1 MRPLLPFCLAITLF
15 VPAALAQQSQTE
27 VRLSGAAV
35 EISAPPDWRL
45 SHAERDSAEIYVP
58 LRSERRLPFRE
69 RNDENVK
76 PAQVIASE
84 AGMLITTER
93 RRDHAE
99 AVRRLA
105 EIAAE
110 RPEEAT
116 PLVINGWPAIE
127 RRYRALMPQPGQQ
140 EIASGRIETS
150 FTTTAVAMDDLVV
163 RFETM
168 LAPDADPRLLDQA
181 LAIGRSWRGP
191 PGPPETSRRELEEV
205 RQMARPPQNVPP
217 PASTPP
223 PAPGPG
229 MEPRPGGG
237 EAAGVAVQVQ
247 TGRGE
252 LEVAT
257 NDGQHVV
264 VAANSG
270 YSYSANSGAS
280 YTFGGGTPCNQVRC
294 DGDPSLAVGNSGAF
308 YYAWIGGPSSSSL
321 GDGVSRSTDNGQT
334 FPFRGLA
341 ATCPGTTG
349 CTVADQEHIAADRN
363 NAAAGGGDRLYNV
376 WRNFAPTFSIRISCS
391 TDGGATWTAGTAIG
405 AGDLPRVSVGG
416 DGFVYVA
423 WASGGNMMLHKYSN
437 CDAGLTPQAGWPV
450 TVSAFTNVVCPVA
463 GLDRCNGR
471 NILSSPKVAVDDL
484 DPNHVYY
491 AFATSTGAGNENV
504 MVFDSTNGGA
514 SFPRSVQVNGGGTA
528 RRFMPWISTYG
539 GIAMVSWYDRRT
551 ATAANN
557 DRTRYYVGGA
567 AVRGPNLV
575 ALTER
580 DLSGADDAQCSTWP
594 CGTDVTT
601 DSESCSVQPQLA
613 GRCWVTANCIADP
626 VNCCENSIGC
636 SGAPA
641 CDFSS
646 PACSAGLVCADTR
659 GCPKYGDYNGNAA
672 GAGLFYTAW
681 ASATP
686 PASVGGAAGA
696 IRVYASA
703 DAIPSDF
710 YVRDWND
717 SPSSFDNGAQPSTHG
732 DFWSTSDVWN
742 QSTSTA
748 AAPGPGGFVVGDPP
762 SRTGSNFVFAR
773 VSRRAAAMA
782 TAASAPVTVNF
793 LRGDF
798 GLGAAFAPAGSESIT
813 FAAGDMTR
821 ITPGHSWPVP
831 AASSIHLC
839 LAVQID
845 GPDGDTFALPSVA
858 GTAPGPADPFI
869 LQDNNKAQRNLQDTI
884 GTSAGT
890 ELIAVVRNAETQAR
904 PMRLRISVPQGV
916 RISGLFEV
924 LGGNEAGVSARALD
938 GARLDLGQ
946 MAAGETR
953 WLRFHATSLA
963 GLDGPVPVHVFE
975 DTDPPSNGFTIWLHR
990 ESVATVARRN
1000 LATLAGVLLRLA
1012 EIEDDAQ
1019 AERLAGL
1026 TLRESREAD
1035 GNTYAAY
1042 LSEHRAEIG
1051 RIVARHLRAAAG
1063 DERFGIGAAAE
1074 DLWSALADGNV
1085 EAAAAAN
1092 TALIERLDAHLTALS
1107 HAGFQ
1112 PGAGTD
1118 LLASFHVGSAHPLG
1132 GLSDVADAN
1141 IHIRADLGYS
1151 LTDRLRLLL
1160 AAGFSQF
1167 TAETAAGI
1175 EHPSFLNASANAQLL
1190 FPLPTGTSFF
1200 LQGGPGVYWPK
1211 SGSSDLGFNV
1221 GLGFQL
1227 PITTRYRL
1235 EIGTDY
1241 HSVTGDESFL
1251 TLQLGVL
1258 F

>member
-1 MRPLLPFCLAITLF
+1 MRPLLPLCLAVALF
-15 VPAALAQQSQTE
+15 VPASLAQQSQLE
-27 VRLSGAAV
+27 VKLADAMEVSV
-35 EISAPPDWRL
+35 PPGWRV
-45 SHAERDSAEIYVP
+45 SHRERDSAEIYVP
-58 LRSERRLPFRE
+58 LRSERRLPTGGSE
-69 RNDENVK
+69 QQVK
-76 PAQVIASE
+76 PSLVIASE
-84 AGMLITTER
+84 AGMLITTEQ

-105 EIAAE
+105 EIASE

-127 RRYRALMPQPGQQ
+127 RRYRTLIPQPGQD
-140 EIASGRIETS
+140 EITPGRLETAFS
-150 FTTTAVAMDDLVV
+150 TTAVAMDTLVV

-168 LAPDADPRLLDQA
+168 LAPDADPRLLDEA
-181 LAIGRSWRGP
+181 LAIGRSMRGL
-191 PGPPETSRRELEEV
+191 PGPPETSRRKLEEV
-205 RQMARPPQNVPP
+205 RRMTRPPQNVPP
-217 PASTPP
+217 PPPTPP
-223 PAPGPG
+223 PAPGPA
-229 MEPRPGGG
+229 MEPQPGGG
-237 EAAGVAVQVQ
+237 GEEAGVAIQIQ
-247 TGRGE
+247 NGNGE
-252 LEVAT
+252 MEVAT

-264 VAANSG
+264 VATNNG
-270 YSYSANSGAS
+270 YSFSADSGAS
-280 YTFGGGTPCNQVRC
+280 YTFGGGTPCNQTLC

-308 YYAWIGGPSSSSL
+308 YYAWIGGPNLSSL

-334 FPFRGLA
+334 FTFRGLA
-341 ATCPGTTG
+341 ATCPGTTS
-349 CTVADQEHIAADRN
+349 CQVADQEHIAADRN

-376 WRNFAPTFSIRISCS
+376 WRNFAPIFSIRISCS
-391 TDGGATWTAGTAIG
+391 SDGGATWTTGTAIG

-423 WASGGNMMLHKYSN
+423 YASGGNMMLHKYST

-450 TVSAFTNVVCPVA
+450 TVSAFTDVVCPVP

-491 AFATSTGAGNENV
+491 AFATSTGAGNEDV

-514 SFPRSVQVNGGGTA
+514 SFPRSVRVNSAVAA
-528 RRFMPWISTYG
+528 RRFMPWISAYG

-557 DRTRYYVGGA
+557 DRTRFYIGGA

-575 ALTER
+575 ALVER
-580 DLSGADDAQCSTWP
+580 DLSGTDDAECSTWP
-594 CGTDVTT
+594 CATDAVT
-601 DSESCSVQPQLA
+601 DSESCSGQPQLA
-613 GRCWVTANCIADP
+613 GRC
-626 VNCCENSIGC
+626 SG
-636 SGAPA
+636 SGAP
-641 CDFSS
+641 CDFST
-646 PACSAGLVCADTR
+646 PACPAGQTCAIDR

-672 GAGLFYTAW
+672 GAGRFYTAW
-681 ASATP
+681 ASAMP
-686 PASVGGAAGA
+686 PASVGGAAGN

-748 AAPGPGGFVVGDPP
+748 AAPGPGGSVIGDPP
-762 SRTGSNFVFAR
+762 SRTGSNFAFAR

-782 TAASAPVTVNF
+782 TAPAATVTVNF
-793 LRGDF
+793 LLGDF
-798 GLGAAFAPAGSESIT
+798 GIGAAFAPIGSETVT

-821 ITPGHSWPVP
+821 ITPGRSWSVP
-831 AASSIHLC
+831 ASSSIHLC
-839 LAVQID
+839 IAVEID

-884 GTSAGT
+884 GTAAGT
-890 ELIAVVRNAETQAR
+890 ELIAVVRNAESQAR

-916 RISGLFEV
+916 KIPGLFDV
-924 LGGNEAGVSARALD
+924 LGGNQAGIVD
-938 GARLDLGQ
+938 GARLDLGE

-963 GLDGPVPVHVFE
+963 GFDGPVPVHVFE
-975 DTDPPSNGFTIWLHR
+975 DTDPPANGFTIWLHR

-1000 LATLAGVLLRLA
+1000 LAAFAGVLSRLA
-1012 EIEDDAQ
+1012 EIEHDGRAGKL
-1019 AERLAGL
+1019 AEL
-1026 TLRESREAD
+1026 TLRESQEAD
-1035 GNTYAAY
+1035 GDTYAGY
-1042 LSEHRAEIG
+1042 LSKHRTAIG
-1051 RIVARHLRAAAG
+1051 RIVARHLRAAGG
-1063 DERFGIGAAAE
+1063 DPRFEIGPAAE
-1074 DLWSALADGNV
+1074 ELWRALADGNV

-1107 HAGFQ
+1107 HAGFR
-1112 PGAGTD
+1112 PGAGAG

-1132 GLSDVADAN
+1132 DLSDVAEAN
-1141 IHIRADLGYS
+1141 VHVRADLGYS
-1151 LTDRLRLLL
+1151 VTDRLRLLL
-1160 AAGFSQF
+1160 AAGLSQF
-1167 TAETAAGI
+1167 TAETAAGT
-1175 EHPSFLNASANAQLL
+1175 EHPRFLNASANAQLL

-1200 LQGGPGVYWPK
+1200 LQGGPGVYWPR
-1211 SGSSDLGFNV
+1211 SGSGEPGFNL

-1227 PITTRYRL
+1227 PITTRYQL

-1241 HSVTGDESFL
+1241 HHVTEDDSDFL